1 MLFGSSLRHTSHLC
15 NMFNNCHMLTRM
27 KKGCQSP
34 LALAQMEWVLSGPF
48 GNWGKLGLDITQT
61 WPIINSFFFFSKIKS
76 NHKFNFSL
84 SPSLYHNHLF
94 ILTFIFLFLMK
105 VSFTRSKFL
114 NFSLIWVYFC
124 LIFRTFYNK
133 NGLLVFLSNKKRD
146 LFPLAIHEHL
156 DHIPPY

>member
-1 MLFGSSLRHTSHLC
+1 MPIPIGTCPNGMGFVRPIWELGKIRFRYYP
-15 NMFNNCHMLTRM
+15 NLTYN
-27 KKGCQSP
+27 KQ
-34 LALAQMEWVLSGPF
+34 
-48 GNWGKLGLDITQT
+48 
-61 WPIINSFFFFSKIKS
+61 FFFFSKIKS

-156 DHIPPY
+156 DHIPPYQIVKK